1 MVTMI
6 RDSRSGPQ
14 RRCERILHGFSK
26 SVRTTCFWPGR
37 PIPLASGYERTLI
50 EVTHHPNSSTHTK
63 SKAIND
69 VLMSRLLVGSVASF
83 SSFRLE
89 FEDTFV
95 YGDWC
100 RCDGGAAC
108 TVGQ

>member
-26 SVRTTCFWPGR
+26 SVRTTCFCPGR
-37 PIPLASGYERTLI
+37 PIPLASGYERTLT
-50 EVTHHPNSSTHTK
+50 EVTHQPTNSIHIK

-69 VLMSRLLVGSVASF
+69 VLMNRLLVGSVARF
-83 SSFRLE
+83 SSLRLG

-95 YGDWC
+95 YGD
-100 RCDGGAAC
+100 
-108 TVGQ
+108 